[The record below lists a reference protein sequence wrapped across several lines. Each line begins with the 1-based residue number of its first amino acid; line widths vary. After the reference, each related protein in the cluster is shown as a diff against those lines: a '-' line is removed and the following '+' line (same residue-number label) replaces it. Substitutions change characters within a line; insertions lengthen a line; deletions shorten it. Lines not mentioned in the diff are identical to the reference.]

1 MKVDR
6 DDDLSNRPASHQA
19 HLDVALIL
27 AGEWR
32 RVRLR
37 ASLVVA
43 LFVPFL
49 AVVIAISFPLIARR
63 GLTSVGLVLADAALG
78 GLLGAVFVG
87 VPRLAALAH
96 ERHPRAE
103 QSYYGWDE
111 LLILVVM
118 PLLFLGA
125 VAGLVVGCLV
135 AGVANRDAYNA
146 QTVYVLA
153 LAFSTLVSR
162 STRSIDGRPPGRRV
176 HQ

>member
-1 MKVDR
+1 MNVDS
-6 DDDLSNRPASHQA
+6 DDDLSNRPASHQV

-32 RVRLR
+32 RVRRR

-49 AVVIAISFPLIARR
+49 AVVIAGSFPLIARR
-63 GLTSVGLVLADAALG
+63 GVTSAGLVLADAALG
-78 GLLGAVFVG
+78 GLLGAVFVC

-96 ERHPRAE
+96 DRHPRDE

-118 PLLFLGA
+118 PLLILGTA
-125 VAGLVVGCLV
+125 AGLVAVCLV
-135 AGVANRDAYNA
+135 AGVANRDEYNA

-153 LAFSTLVSR
+153 VVSSTLVSR
-162 STRSIDGRPPGRRV
+162 SMRPIDGRPPGTRV
-176 HQ
+176 RQ